1 MSSSCITAS
10 DMVEPTLLPSD
21 TVQAFLRTSSNMVW
35 CKSQVT
41 EDEFMRRSENKE
53 VRGVIMPPLSTL
65 QTVERVEVR
74 NADID
79 QPLTVSEMLV
89 HKVKI

>member
-10 DMVEPTLLPSD
+10 DMVEPTVLPSD